1 MVLSVPELV
10 YLLLPRKK
18 RRGRAY
24 YIGLKTASDTEV
36 YSTKLPVQNGVCW
49 CEPIMN
55 QRLLSIEIV
64 LNKFLRN
71 FHWQSSKCLNFV
83 VYKGKV
89 LLIFELARNILFS

>member
-1 MVLSVPELV
+1 MVD
-10 YLLLPRKK
+10 LLLPWKK
-18 RRGRAY
+18 GRVRAY

-36 YSTKLPVQNGVCW
+36 YSNKLSIQNGVCW

-55 QRLLSIEIV
+55 QRLLSIEMA

-71 FHWQSSKCLNFV
+71 FHWQSSKYLHFV

-89 LLIFELARNILFS
+89 LLISELARNILFS